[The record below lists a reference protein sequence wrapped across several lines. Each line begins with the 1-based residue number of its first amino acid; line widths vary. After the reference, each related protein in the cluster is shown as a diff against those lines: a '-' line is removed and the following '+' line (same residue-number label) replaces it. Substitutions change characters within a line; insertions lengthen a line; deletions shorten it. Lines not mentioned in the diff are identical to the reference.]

1 MTPSAPVF
9 SRLGEEGAKLRVSP
23 RLTGLRATVERA
35 VRYGNRQY
43 AHKDGCPAIARPV
56 LSKGHLAKVVVAV
69 VPDGNQAVLGPKRV
83 APGLPARRRRP
94 VLAVTEVRPW

>member
-9 SRLGEEGAKLRVSP
+9 SRSGEEGAEFRVSP

-35 VRYGNRQY
+35 VRYGNTQY
-43 AHKDGCPAIARPV
+43 AHKDGYAAIARPV
-56 LSKGHLAKVVVAV
+56 LSKGRLAKVVVVV

-83 APGLPARRRRP
+83 ASDLPARRRRP
-94 VLAVTEVRPW
+94 VLAVAAVGPW